1 MIYREIVHTCSN
13 SYVADAALIS
23 IGGDIAQAVASDAN
37 RHAMSRGAYA
47 AKLVREFASH
57 TDDGDQRGV
66 LAAAQGSQQPI
77 LSGLRYI
84 LARGVGMET
93 PPAWMIASRFQAA

>member
-13 SYVADAALIS
+13 AYVADAAVIS
-23 IGGDIAQAVASDAN
+23 LGGEFARSIADGAN

-47 AKLVREFASH
+47 AKLVRDFAVLAN
-57 TDDGDQRGV
+57 DGDQRGV
-66 LAAAQGSQQPI
+66 VAAAQGSQQPL

-84 LARGVGMET
+84 LERGVQPET
-93 PPAWMIASRFQAA
+93 AWMSAARL

>member
-13 SYVADAALIS
+13 SYVADAALVS
-23 IGGDIAQAVASDAN
+23 IGGEFARVVADDAN

-47 AKLVREFASH
+47 AKLVRDFAREAR
-57 TDDGDQRGV
+57 DGDEMNV
-66 LAAAQGSQQPI
+66 TAAARGSEQPI

-84 LARGVGMET
+84 LERGLHPGEMNGL
-93 PPAWMIASRFQAA
+93 AA

>member
-23 IGGDIAQAVASDAN
+23 LGGEIARVVADDAN

-47 AKLVREFASH
+47 AKLVRDFARGA
-57 TDDGDQRGV
+57 DDGDQGGV
-66 LAAAQGSQQPI
+66 IAAARGSEQPI
-77 LSGLRYI
+77 LSGFRYI
-84 LARGVGMET
+84 LERGLHHEAN
-93 PPAWMIASRFQAA
+93 PAHA

>member
-23 IGGDIAQAVASDAN
+23 LGGDIARVVADDAN

-47 AKLVREFASH
+47 AKLVRDFAREAKC
-57 TDDGDQRGV
+57 DDEMGV
-66 LAAAQGSQQPI
+66 TAAARGSEQPI

-84 LARGVGMET
+84 LERGVHPET
-93 PPAWMIASRFQAA
+93 MGRWAA